1 MAKLEEIAALLTE
14 EIEGFN
20 VSVDK
25 LERLSKKL
33 HKVKVKADASE
44 IRYLLEVHLK
54 KQGQFEQEQAKNIRE
69 LLGHIDRSKLFP
81 KWLVVCSVVFVVLLL
96 TLGFTALHFRHRN
109 QQLKNESMFIKEHY
123 RSFMEK
129 HPEVKAQYLKWTD
142 DHENQ
147 AQ

>member
-14 EIEGFN
+14 EIASFN
-20 VSVDK
+20 ASVHK
-25 LERLSKKL
+25 LELLSNKL

-44 IRYLLEVHLK
+44 IQRLLEAYLK
-54 KQGQFEQEQAKNIRE
+54 KQGQFEQDQAKNTQE

-81 KWLVVCSVVFVVLLL
+81 KWLVVCSVIFVALLL

-109 QQLKNESMFIKEHY
+109 QQLKNENMLIKKHYRNFIKGQ
-123 RSFMEK
+123 
-129 HPEVKAQYLKWTD
+129 PEIEAQYLKWTD
-142 DHENQ
+142 KDKDP